1 MGTGMAEKKLTR
13 QQAEELYNDL
23 SKAMAQMYGK
33 KVGGGTPSPSSAAKA
48 APTPTKGA
56 LRAKGATQYTRET
69 TRRGAATTM
78 RALVT
83 PTAAK
88 RGSMSAFLLVA
99 LFCCAKMAVSTLEA
113 MGVGRVEEAQATI
126 LPTAPKG
133 PHWSKEEAKILTS
146 LDHRRAELEE
156 RANRLE
162 QRELEF
168 TARDRDLALKLTELK
183 EISERLKIERQ
194 KGEKQR
200 DTQLDQ
206 LANVYGSMN
215 PPEAAHLLEQ
225 LDIQIAQALIERMP
239 EKRIGQILALMN
251 AQRALE
257 LTNRLSKRSTK

>member
-1 MGTGMAEKKLTR
+1 
-13 QQAEELYNDL
+13 
-23 SKAMAQMYGK
+23 
-33 KVGGGTPSPSSAAKA
+33 
-48 APTPTKGA
+48 
-56 LRAKGATQYTRET
+56 
-69 TRRGAATTM
+69 
-78 RALVT
+78 
-83 PTAAK
+83 
-88 RGSMSAFLLVA
+88 MSAFLFVA
-99 LFCCAKMAVSTLEA
+99 FFCCAKVSISALEA

-126 LPTAPKG
+126 VPLAPKG
-133 PHWSKEEAKILTS
+133 PNWSKEEAKILTS

-156 RANRLE
+156 RTNRLE

-168 TARDRDLALKLTELK
+168 TVRDRDLALKLTELK
-183 EISERLKIERQ
+183 ELSERLKLERQ

-200 DTQLDQ
+200 DVQLDQ

-257 LTNRLSKRSTK
+257 LTNRLSKRTTK